1 MIVSQDLSDARP
13 AHNEVPLISM
23 RHQTLLL
30 GLIHPTD
37 KAHAVR
43 LFVMD
48 LDPACRFLELD
59 QSAATKALRVR
70 RVRPRRSCTLC
81 VRIIAVFIIVP
92 PMLPWLPW
100 LALIG
105 CHDWLRCTLARLSSE
120 TARRLQGPYKKQ
132 QNQIQRDD
140 SIAIADNLLEYS
152 IFAIVDTLLVKY
164 LDVLMQGNSLC
175 ACMLCSVSIVE
186 VVVIPLHSHSRSSR

>member
-13 AHNEVPLISM
+13 AHNEVPHISM
-23 RHQTLLL
+23 KHQTLLL

-92 PMLPWLPW
+92 PMLGS
-100 LALIG
+100 LIG
-105 CHDWLRCTLARLSSE
+105 FHDWLRCTLARLSSE
-120 TARRLQGPYKKQ
+120 TARRMQGPYKKQ

-164 LDVLMQGNSLC
+164 IFGASLTPACLMPTGGPPRTPSR
-175 ACMLCSVSIVE
+175 VE
-186 VVVIPLHSHSRSSR
+186 KI

>member
-30 GLIHPTD
+30 GLIHPTEQ
-37 KAHAVR
+37 AFAVR

-92 PMLPWLPW
+92 PMLGS
-100 LALIG
+100 LIG
-105 CHDWLRCTLARLSSE
+105 FHDWLRCTLARLSSE
-120 TARRLQGPYKKQ
+120 TARRMQGPYKKQ

>member
-1 MIVSQDLSDARP
+1 MILGQDLSDARP

-30 GLIHPTD
+30 GLIHPTEQ
-37 KAHAVR
+37 AFAVQ

-140 SIAIADNLLEYS
+140 SIAIFHDFLGDFEPPKQAFY
-152 IFAIVDTLLVKY
+152 K
-164 LDVLMQGNSLC
+164 
-175 ACMLCSVSIVE
+175 
-186 VVVIPLHSHSRSSR
+186 SR

>member
-43 LFVMD
+43 LFVVD

-120 TARRLQGPYKKQ
+120 TARRMQGPYKKQ

-164 LDVLMQGNSLC
+164 LFGASLTPACLMPTGGPPRTPSR
-175 ACMLCSVSIVE
+175 VE
-186 VVVIPLHSHSRSSR
+186 KI